1 MRRSSPLPPE
11 VRDGELSVRTMEGNP
26 DHHLWNNNGT
36 WFVHCTVHFS
46 GFRKTRLRR
55 SLGTRS
61 IKQARCLRDQVL
73 QGQLVTL

>member
-11 VRDGELSVRTMEGNP
+11 VRDGELSVRMPEGNP

-36 WFVHCTVHFS
+36 WFVHCTVHLP

-61 IKQARCLRDQVL
+61 IRQARCRRDLVL
-73 QGQLVTL
+73 QGQLATL